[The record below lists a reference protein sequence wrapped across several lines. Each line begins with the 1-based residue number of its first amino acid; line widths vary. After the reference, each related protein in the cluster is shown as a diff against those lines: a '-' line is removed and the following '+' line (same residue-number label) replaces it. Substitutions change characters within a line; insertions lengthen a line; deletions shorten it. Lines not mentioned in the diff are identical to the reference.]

1 MVRPNFIICVRIL
14 SIISLPCFTV
24 VYPNSWLYV
33 QRKDFLQHGLLIC
46 WRPWIC
52 CKNCC
57 KSQKSA
63 TIPSSLVYRFS
74 TCWWISFHPICR
86 LTMPVGTHWYQPTTL
101 LCRPFSWQP
110 QPEKGGEGVQSRM
123 KRKQPSRT
131 SCESTMSTSCAFPHS
146 LFKYSNY
153 PLRGILT
160 ILTWRNL
167 VILPKWLIITNFLVR
182 QTFFLISAETPVY
195 HCCFKLERKSELW

>member
-1 MVRPNFIICVRIL
+1 MPHGTFSLAFRYSNSFVKVVWLVYNHFTSQFHNFCVRIL

-46 WRPWIC
+46 RCPWIC

-57 KSQKSA
+57 KLQKSA
-63 TIPSSLVYRFS
+63 TIPSSLVYNFPHVDVV
-74 TCWWISFHPICR
+74 SFHPICR
-86 LTMPVGTHWYQPTTL
+86 LTMPVGTHWYQHTTL

-110 QPEKGGEGVQSRM
+110 QPEKGGEGVQSRRM

-146 LFKYSNY
+146 VFKYSSWEEFW
-153 PLRGILT
+153 PF
-160 ILTWRNL
+160 W
-167 VILPKWLIITNFLVR
+167 PE
-182 QTFFLISAETPVY
+182 ET
-195 HCCFKLERKSELW
+195 